1 MAWPACP
8 HQHRPAAP
16 CAPAG
21 GRPSSSIQ
29 AARAMKL
36 QPGPAPNPQATS
48 ATAHTPF
55 LEPEPPPWVLAGPE
69 GSEQVPG
76 PTFWF
81 LGSQN
86 TCAATQAGISDPG
99 VSQAT
104 PAPSREDLPTKQLNV
119 FLLMQSW
126 VPSHHPTR
134 PAPEAFHPPLSSSF
148 QGILWDVR
156 ALQVGPGAWA
166 TVISGPPGPG
176 STPKAIMSCC
186 GRMEG
191 QEGGRQGGATAL
203 LLPQTSTGTQ
213 VKPAFMVSMSD
224 HLQPGL

>member
-1 MAWPACP
+1 M
-8 HQHRPAAP
+8 
-16 CAPAG
+16 
-21 GRPSSSIQ
+21 
-29 AARAMKL
+29 
-36 QPGPAPNPQATS
+36 
-48 ATAHTPF
+48 
-55 LEPEPPPWVLAGPE
+55 LAGPE

-134 PAPEAFHPPLSSSF
+134 PAPEAFHPLLSSSF
-148 QGILWDVR
+148 QGTLGSCGMYGHSRW
-156 ALQVGPGAWA
+156 ALALGPQ
-166 TVISGPPGPG
+166 SSLGPQGLGP
-176 STPKAIMSCC
+176 
-186 GRMEG
+186 
-191 QEGGRQGGATAL
+191 
-203 LLPQTSTGTQ
+203 
-213 VKPAFMVSMSD
+213 
-224 HLQPGL
+224 H